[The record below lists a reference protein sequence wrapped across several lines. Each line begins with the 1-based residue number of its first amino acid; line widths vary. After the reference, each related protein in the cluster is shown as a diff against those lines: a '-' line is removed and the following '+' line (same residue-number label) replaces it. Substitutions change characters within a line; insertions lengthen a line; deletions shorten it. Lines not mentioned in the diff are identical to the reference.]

1 MTFVTKYEVT
11 NETDYPMKI
20 VTLPLQISGWQASTE
35 KLLQVFDRLR
45 GDVEE
50 QASEVER
57 VKERIGATA
66 DYIREEQK
74 EEKKDVEKRMDAMK
88 VSSTHNFLT
97 GK

>member
-1 MTFVTKYEVT
+1 
-11 NETDYPMKI
+11 MKI
-20 VTLPLQISGWQASTE
+20 VTLTLQITGWQASTE
-35 KLLQVFDRLR
+35 KLLQVFDSLR

-50 QASEVER
+50 QASEVEG

-74 EEKKDVEKRMDAMK
+74 EEKKDVEKRMDAVK

-97 GK
+97 CK